1 MPPNPNKAN
10 QYTPDERQQVCW
22 DLYVKSI
29 QKGKPN
35 AYQAAI
41 DAGYEETSA
50 IHITLTRWFL
60 DRESELFR
68 EKLLSKAEK
77 KLDQTLT
84 FKVEDDEGNI
94 KTDLLRIQTDVSKHI
109 TSTVGKKYYSNKM
122 EDAASK
128 IADVMET
135 NALSPEMQ
143 ALSKE
148 YAEKLKKII

>member
-1 MPPNPNKAN
+1 MPSNPNGAN
-10 QYTPDERQQVCW
+10 QHTPDERQQICW
-22 DLYVKSI
+22 DLYVKSLE
-29 QKGKPN
+29 KGTPN
-35 AYQAAI
+35 AYKAALN
-41 DAGYEETSA
+41 AGYEEWSA
-50 IHITLTRWFL
+50 NNITLTGWFKA
-60 DRESELFR
+60 RESELFR

-84 FKVEDDEGNI
+84 FEVEDEEGNI

-109 TSTVGKKYYSNKM
+109 TSTVGKKYYSNKL

-128 IADVMET
+128 MADVME
-135 NALSPEMQ
+135 NNPLSLEMQ